1 MVHHIIANQ
10 RDAKFVQKLL
20 VSCDIKTQNG
30 YVKCDIG
37 DKL

>member
-1 MVHHIIANQ
+1 MQNLCK
-10 RDAKFVQKLL
+10 KFDIWY
-20 VSCDIKTQNG
+20 DIKTQNG